1 MEKTGSFMFEKSIT
15 KDQINSLPLKKY
27 EGKTVIISNINA
39 LGGALAEIEKESVVG
54 FDIERRPSFEKG
66 VKHQVSLVQIAIP
79 EKVFLFRV
87 NILGIRPSLR
97 RFFSN
102 EEILKVGIGLDDDLA
117 SLQEMARFKPAAF
130 LDLNKAAANLEV
142 ENVGLRNLTA
152 IFLGFRISKR
162 QQVSNWERVKL
173 TENQINYA
181 AMDAWACLQIYN
193 RLSYWGYDLGL

>member
-1 MEKTGSFMFEKSIT
+1 MEKPGSFMFEKSIT

-97 RFFSN
+97 RLFSN
-102 EEILKVGIGLDDDLA
+102 E
-117 SLQEMARFKPAAF
+117 
-130 LDLNKAAANLEV
+130 
-142 ENVGLRNLTA
+142 
-152 IFLGFRISKR
+152 
-162 QQVSNWERVKL
+162 
-173 TENQINYA
+173 
-181 AMDAWACLQIYN
+181 
-193 RLSYWGYDLGL
+193 